1 MKQPTISTWAK
12 RNFIQWLLENYSF
25 ATGNTKKIL
34 LNLAE
39 QKDPLSLIHIVRDG
53 ALYRPLLVFS
63 SEGSG
68 MPPCYLLTEDEE
80 TSNPDRIEEAL
91 EDLKGCYLY
100 ITFYFPDRVECQAFL
115 NVLEEP
121 LIELDPERTRTL
133 QFDFELHLLQEED
146 RKTEQRKEILAQI
159 DQVLASGSRDEFY
172 RLVRELKKI

>member
-12 RNFIQWLLENYSF
+12 RNFIQWLLENYTF
-25 ATGNTKKIL
+25 TTNNPRKIL
-34 LNLAE
+34 LSLVE
-39 QKDPLSLIHIVRDG
+39 QRDPLSLIHIVKDG
-53 ALYRPLLVFS
+53 AFYRPLLIIS

-80 TSNPDRIEEAL
+80 TSNPDRIEQAL
-91 EDLKGCYLY
+91 DVLKQSDLY
-100 ITFYFPDRVECQAFL
+100 ITFYFPDRLDCQAFL

-121 LIELDPERTRTL
+121 LIELEPEKASTL
-133 QFDFELHLLQEED
+133 QFDFELRLLQEEN
-146 RKTEQRKEILAQI
+146 KKAEQRREILARI

>member
-12 RNFIQWLLENYSF
+12 RNFIQWLLENYTFTTS
-25 ATGNTKKIL
+25 NPRKIL
-34 LNLAE
+34 LNLVE
-39 QKDPLSLIHIVRDG
+39 QKDPLSLIHIVKDG

-80 TSNPDRIEEAL
+80 TSNPDQIEQAL
-91 EDLKGCYLY
+91 DDLKKSDLY
-100 ITFYFPDRVECQAFL
+100 ITFYFPDRLDCQAFL

-121 LIELDPERTRTL
+121 LIELEPEKTRTL
-133 QFDFELHLLQEED
+133 QFDFELRLLQEEN
-146 RKTEQRKEILAQI
+146 KKAEQRREILARI